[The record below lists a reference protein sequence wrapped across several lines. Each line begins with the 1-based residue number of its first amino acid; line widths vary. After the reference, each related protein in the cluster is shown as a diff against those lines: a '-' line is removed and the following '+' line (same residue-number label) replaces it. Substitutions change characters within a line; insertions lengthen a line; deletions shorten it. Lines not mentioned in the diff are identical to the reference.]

1 MRTKNAVLCVS
12 PGRLGGM
19 DLSAMPRIC
28 WNGLQRVESMTLLVG
43 LVMIESN
50 ERTQSQCQYILTK

>member
-1 MRTKNAVLCVS
+1 MLYYVLGMLYYVS

-19 DLSAMPRIC
+19 DLSAMPLVC

-50 ERTQSQCQYILTK
+50 ERT